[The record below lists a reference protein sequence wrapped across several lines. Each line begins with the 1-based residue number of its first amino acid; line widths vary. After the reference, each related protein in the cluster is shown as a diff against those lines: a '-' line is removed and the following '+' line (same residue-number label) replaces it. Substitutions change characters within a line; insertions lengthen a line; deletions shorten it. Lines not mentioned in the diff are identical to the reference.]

1 MSSRLL
7 KTLVSKT
14 QTVGAARYIVAATS
28 VRPTAAAVT
37 FAFQQ
42 PSLSRFYAKKSKD
55 SKKKNVESKGSAAAF
70 SDETEDF
77 ERQFNEKQI
86 QERYEHSISQLK
98 EHLANMR
105 MGRANPCKLLVFFL
119 NRENSADISLCNSF
133 IG

>member
-7 KTLVSKT
+7 KTLVSAQAVKPT
-14 QTVGAARYIVAATS
+14 RFIIATTT
-28 VRPTAAAVT
+28 VRPTAAAAT

-42 PSLSRFYAKKSKD
+42 PLSRFYAKKTKD
-55 SKKKNVESKGSAAAF
+55 NKKKNVQSKAAVV
-70 SDETEDF
+70 SDEAEEF

-105 MGRANPCKLLVFFL
+105 MGRANPCKMLVFCT
-119 NRENSADISLCNSF
+119 EKTC
-133 IG
+133 